1 MFLSHGFDDF
11 VSKPVQGKDFAKCLS
26 KWLAK
31 EMIQPLVQQDVKV
44 APLPL
49 GLEEI
54 LAAPE
59 MAQLD
64 IESAVKN
71 IGGFEAYQRIAKTFC
86 ITLEK
91 NAQDIENFAASGDI
105 HAYTIA
111 VHALKSAA
119 RIVGAT
125 DVSSQAEY
133 LEKCGKASEVNE
145 IVKKTPELLASYRNL
160 GPVLEAILHFGKGEA
175 KVQEAAEGLDSEC
188 IKNLAA
194 QLLAACEA
202 CDLPALDSLVEKMEQ
217 LPLPKELLEQLAMA
231 VENIDFDAVQEL
243 ARTMEADA

>member
-86 ITLEK
+86 ITLKK

-145 IVKKTPELLASYRNL
+145 IVKKNT
-160 GPVLEAILHFGKGEA
+160 
-175 KVQEAAEGLDSEC
+175 
-188 IKNLAA
+188 
-194 QLLAACEA
+194 
-202 CDLPALDSLVEKMEQ
+202 
-217 LPLPKELLEQLAMA
+217 
-231 VENIDFDAVQEL
+231 
-243 ARTMEADA
+243 